1 MAESS
6 DVDDETVEGQL
17 TPESIKVI
25 AESVGIANLNHEA
38 INLLMD
44 EGTYRL
50 KQITQVLNDWSFV
63 YVMIAQIDKE
73 ITAVSDIVC
82 SLAL

>member
-1 MAESS
+1 MAE
-6 DVDDETVEGQL
+6 VPEIDEESVESQL

-38 INLLMD
+38 ITLLMD

-50 KQITQVLNDWSFV
+50 KQITQVPLLTRCV
-63 YVMIAQIDKE
+63 
-73 ITAVSDIVC
+73 
-82 SLAL
+82 

>member
-1 MAESS
+1 MAEAMEVE
-6 DVDDETVEGQL
+6 DEVVDGQL

-38 INLLMD
+38 IALIVD

-50 KQITQVLNDWSFV
+50 KQLAQV
-63 YVMIAQIDKE
+63 
-73 ITAVSDIVC
+73 T
-82 SLAL
+82 